1 MGTRSEPSI
10 FKSSAWFDF
19 WAARGCL
26 MQYILVRRL
35 DPLLLNL
42 NIISVQCTLGF
53 LTTFEFQKHYKQIR
67 TVTIYFR
74 QFFLGRHSL
83 MAGLR
88 IPFQFLEKG
97 FAHTFGH
104 LVPFFSFASFLK
116 RSHQR
121 LPGVTRGSPG
131 ETGGDWGR
139 LLAHCWA

>member
-67 TVTIYFR
+67 TVTMYFR
-74 QFFLGRHSL
+74 QFFL
-83 MAGLR
+83 GLR

-131 ETGGDWGR
+131 ETGGD
-139 LLAHCWA
+139 CWPTAGPKNIFRDMGL